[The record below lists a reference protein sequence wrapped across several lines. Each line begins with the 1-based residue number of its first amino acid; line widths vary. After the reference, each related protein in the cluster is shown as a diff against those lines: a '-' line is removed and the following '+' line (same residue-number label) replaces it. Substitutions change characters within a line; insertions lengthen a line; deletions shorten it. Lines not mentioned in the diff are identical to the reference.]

1 MKKLSL
7 LLLMALFAMTSSAY
21 TYYNNVEIGNFK
33 YSYLALGSSSSEEN
47 YAFMSGLSSTA
58 STSLTTL
65 NIPGY
70 VVYNGNRFRV
80 KQINQSAFENNTK
93 ITSVTFGYGVENI
106 SSYVFDGCTNLKYVN
121 LPSSVNEIGQFVF
134 QNCTSLYVVAFAGE
148 KAPKIYDY
156 TFNLSSTTKKAS
168 TATYRGMNALKAD
181 AKWVAAFG
189 ASNILRHYSY
199 KVGDFKVYNS
209 THGCWQYYII
219 KNGIPYNGYSSNL
232 SKLSSCVLVA
242 ATFTDDTDYTV
253 TLPQRISNSDNNS
266 PGSYHFYGV
275 ADSAFLNNTA
285 ITDIYDNN
293 TMANKIGIRAFYGC
307 TNLTYAN
314 VPVDTI
320 DNYAFFG
327 CTKLVS
333 VDLYN
338 FNLGTGPVR
347 IGGYAFGNCGL
358 KTVALPKSVMTLG
371 YAPFYNN
378 TSLTSI
384 AVDGENTKF
393 CSWKGAL
400 YDYSKKWL
408 YQIPGKWTHNGY
420 YGSFAETLERVLAY
434 AGAGSNLYE
443 LYLPYNVKTIDQYA
457 FQNCT
462 GLSTVHMP
470 SSVTSVSNTA
480 FQGCSAIRHVHLN
493 LLTPPTIDYF
503 PSVTDKSYVEFFTP
517 YEAYSAYASS
527 SIWSQYNLC
536 TGTFDHTNCWDIQA
550 EGVRFTVLT
559 TSPYYFNSFSSDGTV
574 KIVWLPAG
582 NIVLPLTISYGG
594 KTYMPTEVG
603 YRAAFYP
610 SNTTGF
616 SQGSYKSSIL
626 KIHDYAFANTQLASF
641 EFESVEEIGEGAFQN
656 TTYMVDELKYDNMR
670 NIRTIGNRAFY
681 NSGITKFEP
690 QTSLTTIGNYAFYN
704 CSNLHEIFLPHIDG
718 INPLTCGLSFFG
730 GNLASDFKCWVD
742 YRRLSEYVNN
752 YDGIYPHLKL
762 DSEWQSFACVKDIDF
777 SSANIYGLQAY
788 TVSAYDQSQKKAT
801 LTEVSNLKANNGA
814 VVHGSAD
821 GTYYRLDY
829 ASSGSTSSYM
839 VGVTGSSQTVNS
851 NSTTSY
857 FKLNGTAPQFDKITS
872 NTTFNRGYAYLRIPT
887 NQTGGATTIYTN
899 LGGSGAIP
907 GDVNGDGQVTAADVT
922 ALYDVL
928 LNNDYS
934 HVVNGD
940 QTGDG
945 DITAADVT
953 AVYTVL
959 LGQ

>member
-1 MKKLSL
+1 
-7 LLLMALFAMTSSAY
+7 
-21 TYYNNVEIGNFK
+21 
-33 YSYLALGSSSSEEN
+33 
-47 YAFMSGLSSTA
+47 
-58 STSLTTL
+58 TTL

-70 VVYNGNRFRV
+70 VTYNGNSYRV

-93 ITSVTFGYGVENI
+93 ITSVTFGYGVEYI

-275 ADSAFLNNTA
+275 ADSAFMNNTA

-347 IGGYAFGNCGL
+347 IGGYAFGICGL

-503 PSVTDKSYVEFFTP
+503 PSVTDKSNVEFFTP

-527 SIWSQYNLC
+527 SIWSQYNRC
-536 TGTFDHTNCWDIQA
+536 TGTSDHTNCWDIQA

-718 INPLTCGLSFFG
+718 KNPITCGQNFFG

-742 YRRLSEYVNN
+742 YRRLGDFVNTSN
-752 YDGIYPHLKL
+752 WDVSKIYPHLRFDYAN
-762 DSEWQSFACVKDIDF
+762 DSQWQSFACVKPIDF
-777 SSANIYGLQAY
+777 EGTGLEAY
-788 TVSAYDQSQKKAT
+788 RIDVYNPADQMFIIKPIIHLYEK
-801 LTEVSNLKANNGA
+801 EGA
-814 VVHGSAD
+814 LVHGN
-821 GTYYRLDY
+821 GHNYYRLNY
-829 ASSGSTSSYM
+829 ATNNLSSCSWLQA
-839 VGVTGSSQTVNS
+839 VTDDPHTVVSDN
-851 NSTTSY
+851 TTSY
-857 FKLNGTAPQFDKITS
+857 YYFGGTDIPRFDLIRTNKTIS
-872 NTTFNRGYAYLRIPT
+872 RGHAYVKMNYSLS
-887 NQTGGATTIYTN
+887 GGIGTIYTD
-899 LGGSGAIP
+899 LSSSGAVP
-907 GDVNGDGQVTAADVT
+907 GDVNGDGIVSSVDITAI
-922 ALYDVL
+922 YNYL
-928 LNNDYS
+928 LNNDS
-934 HVVNGD
+934 SAIVNGD
-940 QTGDG
+940 QDNDGSITAG
-945 DITAADVT
+945 DIVII
-953 AVYTVL
+953 YNIL